1 MQELNISEYD
11 PSTLPC
17 DATVLLV
24 GKRNTGKTTLTRD
37 LMWHMRHKIDVAIG
51 MCPTEA
57 VNRNLEFF
65 IPKPLIFHTFDD
77 TKLSQ
82 ILDWQRRCI
91 ANNKGFKTALIM
103 DDCMSETSS
112 KPGGSKN
119 KKALASQDINK
130 VFKLGRHLKLFFLN
144 AMQYI
149 KDAPPD
155 IRGNVDV
162 LFVFNTSSGTER
174 EKLWKEYF
182 AMFTK
187 FQDFNKVFDSC
198 AQGYDCIVLDMR
210 KSTANISDCIFYYK
224 AQLHEKPFQIGKKIF
239 WDLSNYYFSDQTDYS
254 MDPKKVIGKQNVF
267 QDLEKEKWEENIDD
281 DVLKKKE
288 KKGDS
293 KGKKTNLQVIKKSK
307 EM

>member
-1 MQELNISEYD
+1 MQEINISEYD
-11 PSTLPC
+11 PSTLPA

-37 LMWHMRHKIDVAIG
+37 LMWHMRNKLDIAIG
-51 MCPTEA
+51 MCPTEV
-57 VNRNLEFF
+57 VNHNLEFF
-65 IPKPLIFHTFDD
+65 IPKPMIFHSFDD
-77 TKLSQ
+77 TKLAQ
-82 ILDWQRRCI
+82 VLDWQRRCI

-103 DDCMSETSS
+103 DDCMSETTKS
-112 KPGGSKN
+112 PGSKAN

-182 AMFTK
+182 AMFSK
-187 FQDFNKVFDSC
+187 FNDFNKVFDSC

-210 KSTANISDCIFYYK
+210 KSMVNISDCVFFYR
-224 AQLHEKPFQIGKKIF
+224 ATIRNEPFQVGKKIF
-239 WDLSNYYFSDQTDYS
+239 WDLSKYYYADTTDYD
-254 MDPKKVIGKQNVF
+254 MDPSKVIGRQHLIDDRDEKRG
-267 QDLEKEKWEENIDD
+267 EKEKKSASKSS
-281 DVLKKKE
+281 LKSQSDSLIVKKSYHG
-288 KKGDS
+288 GDS
-293 KGKKTNLQVIKKSK
+293 ET
-307 EM
+307 